1 MGPRKDYI
9 SRPAPFL
16 SRRVKRPL
24 VKLDP
29 IQFNLTLTPITPEWN
44 NQDTVHPE
52 LVEGCFWSFA
62 RGSYV

>member
-16 SRRVKRPL
+16 SPRAKGPL

-29 IQFNLTLTPITPEWN
+29 IQFNLTLTPITPITKN
-44 NQDTVHPE
+44 NFLFTYEPLAKV
-52 LVEGCFWSFA
+52 
-62 RGSYV
+62 